1 MSARKHWI
9 AGSIHAAG
17 RITIDE
23 GAAAALKSGKSL
35 LPAGVK
41 TIEGSFERGD
51 AVVIRDTQG
60 RVLGKGLIAYGAED
74 AVRIMG
80 KKSQEIE
87 QILGF
92 KRRDVL
98 IHRDDM
104 VLE

>member
-1 MSARKHWI
+1 MWK
-9 AGSIHAAG
+9 
-17 RITIDE
+17 
-23 GAAAALKSGKSL
+23 
-35 LPAGVK
+35 
-41 TIEGSFERGD
+41 
-51 AVVIRDTQG
+51 AVLTVAM
-60 RVLGKGLIAYGAED
+60 LIAYSSED
-74 AVRIMG
+74 AVRIRG